1 MLKDLLVQY
10 NTSPSPPCPYFN
22 ISGKSKASAATTR
35 LVMEG
40 GEQPS
45 PPQPAGQ
52 KKSGLSIAIPSP
64 EELEELKKKAKEARS
79 VVNLPTTPDNS
90 NQFKS
95 PFFQSASSLP
105 RSASDPNLS
114 ANGSKTRSSFA
125 PNALLAK
132 PVIMPITP
140 SLPKITATT
149 ITTTTTTV
157 KPPSNSTPKSV
168 SPNSVTGSVSMPAS
182 TCILV
187 SNGQRGNRVLQ
198 VKCCAKH
205 L

>member
-1 MLKDLLVQY
+1 
-10 NTSPSPPCPYFN
+10 
-22 ISGKSKASAATTR
+22 
-35 LVMEG
+35 MEG
-40 GEQPS
+40 GGQPD
-45 PPQPAGQ
+45 PPQPAVQ
-52 KKSGLSIAIPSP
+52 KKNRLSVAIPSP

-79 VVNLPTTPDNS
+79 VVNLPNRNATTPDNS
-90 NQFKS
+90 NQIKS

-114 ANGSKTRSSFA
+114 ANGSKNRSSFA
-125 PNALLAK
+125 PNSLLAK

-168 SPNSVTGSVSMPAS
+168 SPNSATGSVSMPATS
-182 TCILV
+182 CILV

-198 VKCCAKH
+198 V
-205 L
+205 